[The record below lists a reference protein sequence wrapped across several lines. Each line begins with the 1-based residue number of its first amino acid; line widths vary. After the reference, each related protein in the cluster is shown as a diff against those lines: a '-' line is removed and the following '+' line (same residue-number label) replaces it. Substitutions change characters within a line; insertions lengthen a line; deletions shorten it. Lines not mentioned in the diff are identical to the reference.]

1 MVQVVAVD
9 FRSGRISLRAMR
21 QFARG
26 NVVGL

>member
-9 FRSGRISLRAMR
+9 FRSGGIRLRAMR
-21 QFARG
+21 RFARV